1 MRTRSTGDWSAL
13 TLHFGSIYHTILLAI
28 VTLTVAIGRFS
39 QLNRRRI
46 FYSPTSG
53 ANLLPI
59 AAGFDAALYFPGL
72 FVSSPVLATLES
84 SPFQVIINNNNL

>member
-1 MRTRSTGDWSAL
+1 
-13 TLHFGSIYHTILLAI
+13 
-28 VTLTVAIGRFS
+28 
-39 QLNRRRI
+39 LNRRRI

>member
-13 TLHFGSIYHTILLAI
+13 TLPFGNIYHTTSLAI
-28 VTLTVAIGRFS
+28 VALTFAIGRFS

-46 FYSPTSG
+46 FYSPAR

-59 AAGFDAALYFPGL
+59 AAGFVAALFFPGL
-72 FVSSPVLATLES
+72 LVSSPVLATLES
-84 SPFQVIINNNNL
+84 SPF